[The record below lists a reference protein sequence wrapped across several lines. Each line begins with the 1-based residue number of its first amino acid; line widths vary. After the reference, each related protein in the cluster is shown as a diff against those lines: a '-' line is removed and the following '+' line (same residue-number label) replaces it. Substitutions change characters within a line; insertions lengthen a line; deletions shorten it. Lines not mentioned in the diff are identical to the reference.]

1 MLFRNPVLL
10 AGLVGVLIPVI
21 LHLIRRQAAKPYD
34 WGAMRFLFDT
44 VAARRRRMEWE
55 DFLLMIARC
64 LLIALIVLA
73 VARPFVPPNS
83 GIPLYSPCILNVFSK
98 REYILELF
106 HQFLCENFSGQY
118 LLGTRSKTR
127 SFSLISLCM
136 ISAREVQPSDFKMSL
151 NVVKKSLSNL
161 KSE

>member
-1 MLFRNPVLL
+1 MLFRNPVLF

-83 GIPLYSPCILNVFSK
+83 GIPW
-98 REYILELF
+98 LF
-106 HQFLCENFSGQY
+106 VLPLG
-118 LLGTRSKTR
+118 LLGVAAFVG
-127 SFSLISLCM
+127 SFVLSS
-136 ISAREVQPSDFKMSL
+136 
-151 NVVKKSLSNL
+151 VK
-161 KSE
+161 